1 MCLCSWIDERLET
14 TQDKP
19 AIVFDG
25 QAYSYSELAEG
36 VASLATVMQA
46 VFGVKQGDRVAYLGS
61 NSPRMIE
68 ALFACAKTA
77 AILVPLNWRL
87 AVPELVQILVDAGV
101 TLLITGDDK
110 LDAAVTISKQLE
122 NCRVVHAYQNPL
134 ADAVSSSWPALQA
147 LQLKAGA
154 AETGVAERPGNPVL
168 ILYTSGTTGK
178 PKGVVLTQDMLVWSA
193 RNSVAM
199 HEMNASDQILMV
211 LPMFHAGGFN
221 IQTLPALSVGAT
233 VILHEGFEP
242 GSVLTEINSGG
253 ITLAGLV
260 PAQINAMLAHPDW
273 DNTDMSRLRCITTG
287 STVVPD
293 SCIQAWQDRGVPA
306 LQVYGATETCAVAIH
321 QRVDN
326 AVSTRGSVGLAAEHC
341 RVRVVNDD
349 GLDLPPGE
357 HGELLIKGPNVFKTY
372 WCNPEATAEALSDG
386 WFHSCDIGFQRP
398 DGSFVISDRKADLI
412 ISGGENIYPA
422 ELEAILN
429 VHPQI
434 IDAAVIGRFDERWGE
449 VAVAFVVTATGSD
462 LTEDEILSMFENRLA
477 RFKHPREVKLVAQL
491 PRNAMGKIEK
501 FELRKM
507 IAGQFARQTES

>member
-1 MCLCSWIDERLET
+1 
-14 TQDKP
+14 
-19 AIVFDG
+19 
-25 QAYSYSELAEG
+25 
-36 VASLATVMQA
+36 
-46 VFGVKQGDRVAYLGS
+46 
-61 NSPRMIE
+61 
-68 ALFACAKTA
+68 
-77 AILVPLNWRL
+77 
-87 AVPELVQILVDAGV
+87 
-101 TLLITGDDK
+101 
-110 LDAAVTISKQLE
+110 
-122 NCRVVHAYQNPL
+122 
-134 ADAVSSSWPALQA
+134 
-147 LQLKAGA
+147 
-154 AETGVAERPGNPVL
+154 
-168 ILYTSGTTGK
+168 
-178 PKGVVLTQDMLVWSA
+178 MLMWSA

-199 HEMNASDQILMV
+199 HEMNVSDQILMV